1 MAGGWGAGGGRRGWW
16 PGGGGRPSRGAGVE
30 EEDEQEDRP
39 APAPAWWMLS
49 GYERSQE
56 ASVMVEALAR
66 VVAGGEPRREGVA
79 VAPAAGGWQG
89 YGEMAP
95 PPHGNH

>member
-1 MAGGWGAGGGRRGWW
+1 MANARGGGGLAAGGG
-16 PGGGGRPSRGAGVE
+16 GVE
-30 EEDEQEDRP
+30 EEDEQEYR
-39 APAPAWWMLS
+39 PAPAWWMLS

-66 VVAGGEPRREGVA
+66 VVAGGEPPREGVA